1 MKTSFPMK
9 IRDGGSSL
17 IITVPTHVQGAGF
30 KVGDYVQVTIEHFE
44 EKKGEIDGQRVSSK
58 N

>member
-1 MKTSFPMK
+1 MK